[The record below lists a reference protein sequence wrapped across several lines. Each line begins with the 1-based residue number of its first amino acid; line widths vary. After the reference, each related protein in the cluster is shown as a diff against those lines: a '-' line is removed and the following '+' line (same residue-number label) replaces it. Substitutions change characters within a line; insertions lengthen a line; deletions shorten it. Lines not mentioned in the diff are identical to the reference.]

1 MQSHPLSTM
10 LMITIVQSKIS
21 NITREFS
28 MIYKRIGYLESGYL
42 SEDVIFITLFW
53 FCSFFQITTSTNI
66 VSLDAK
72 LGAFANVGTFFHF
85 LLITPSSRATW
96 CLMVALHRKFKYS
109 TFLQISIWSL
119 IVSIILLFQSDYLMH
134 AMWYL
139 HLKFWGS
146 RHIHNSS

>member
-1 MQSHPLSTM
+1 
-10 LMITIVQSKIS
+10 MITIVQSKIS
-21 NITREFS
+21 NITQEFS

-42 SEDVIFITLFW
+42 SEDVIFITLFC
-53 FCSFFQITTSTNI
+53 FVLFSDNDINQHC
-66 VSLDAK
+66 V
-72 LGAFANVGTFFHF
+72 VGCKIGSICKCRHIFPFLHI

-146 RHIHNSS
+146 KHTHRGYQV